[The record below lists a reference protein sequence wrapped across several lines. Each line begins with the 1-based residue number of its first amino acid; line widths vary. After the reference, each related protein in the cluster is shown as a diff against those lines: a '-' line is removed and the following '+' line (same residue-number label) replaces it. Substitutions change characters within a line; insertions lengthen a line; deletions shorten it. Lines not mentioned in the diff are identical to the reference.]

1 MKRLIIVRHAKSIQ
15 YGYDQDFE
23 RTLTDRGRN
32 DAERISIEMVKAKI
46 VPDLIIA
53 SPATRTTQTA
63 RIFADTCQYPA
74 ANIRYVKKMYSG
86 MLAPTF
92 IEMLQ
97 EIDDQY
103 TTVMTVGHNPTVYY
117 HLDSLLPGFSL
128 DVPTCSTVVVEFD
141 IDNWSELVA
150 RSGKMTH
157 RWIPDLL

>member
-1 MKRLIIVRHAKSIQ
+1 MKQIIIVRHAKSIQ
-15 YGYDQDFE
+15 HGYDQDFE

-32 DAERISIEMVKAKI
+32 DAERISMEMAGAKI

-63 RIFADTCQYPA
+63 RIFADTCRYPA

-86 MLAPTF
+86 MIAPTF
-92 IEMLQ
+92 MEMLQ
-97 EIDDQY
+97 ELDDRY

-117 HLDSLLPGFSL
+117 YIDSLLPEFSL
-128 DVPTCSTVVVEFD
+128 DVPTCSTVVIEFD
-141 IDNWSELVA
+141 IKKWSELTGH
-150 RSGKMTH
+150 SGKMTH